1 MHGFREVLCV
11 VVVWVGVSVGTV
23 PTMARASGIPTVDV
37 AQIAQ
42 GLTSYIQD
50 LTFYQEALIQTG
62 LENSQLASLL
72 AQYAQKLQEYKHY
85 LHQIQSLQAFISAP
99 DWAVLMKIVV
109 KSPYGQKA
117 LAKIPLLKPTD
128 PGYEKDVRNA
138 AGEYGPV
145 PEETADVV
153 GQYMALGVKPGDL
166 KHIED
171 YNDGLN
177 QNFAKYVQ
185 QMNIVSGN
193 QVAIEERE
201 EKLNK
206 YMDKVLSL
214 GDESDL
220 ATLQMIASQQNL
232 AGYQQEATIR
242 TLNQMMLTYESPST
256 ALANRRAGMVD
267 QEIERLKKVHANST
281 NFKLGRDRWATDW

>member
-1 MHGFREVLCV
+1 MKWFRYVRCV
-11 VVVWVGVSVGTV
+11 VVLSVGISVGMV
-23 PTMARASGIPTVDV
+23 PTPARASGIPTVDV

-42 GLTSYIQD
+42 SLTSYIQD

-72 AQYAQKLQEYKHY
+72 AQYAQTLQEYKHY
-85 LHQIQSLQAFISAP
+85 LHQIQSLQTFISEP
-99 DWAVLMKIVV
+99 DWRVLMKIVV

-117 LAKIPLLKPTD
+117 LAQIPLLKPDD
-128 PGYEKDVRNA
+128 PAYEKDVRNV

-145 PEETADVV
+145 PEEMADVV
-153 GQYMALGVKPGDL
+153 NAYTALGVKPGDL
-166 KHIED
+166 KHIEA

-177 QNFAKYVQ
+177 QNFAKYAQ

-193 QVAIEERE
+193 EAAIKDRE
-201 EKLNK
+201 KKLND
-206 YMDKVLSL
+206 YGAKVRGL

-232 AGYQQEATIR
+232 AGHQQEAMMR
-242 TLNQMMLTYESPST
+242 TLNQIILTYEAPST

-281 NFKLGRDRWATDW
+281 NFKLGRDRWADGW

>member
-1 MHGFREVLCV
+1 
-11 VVVWVGVSVGTV
+11 
-23 PTMARASGIPTVDV
+23 
-37 AQIAQ
+37 
-42 GLTSYIQD
+42 
-50 LTFYQEALIQTG
+50 
-62 LENSQLASLL
+62 
-72 AQYAQKLQEYKHY
+72 
-85 LHQIQSLQAFISAP
+85 
-99 DWAVLMKIVV
+99 
-109 KSPYGQKA
+109 
-117 LAKIPLLKPTD
+117 
-128 PGYEKDVRNA
+128 
-138 AGEYGPV
+138 
-145 PEETADVV
+145 
-153 GQYMALGVKPGDL
+153 
-166 KHIED
+166 
-171 YNDGLN
+171 
-177 QNFAKYVQ
+177 
-185 QMNIVSGN
+185 MNIVSGN